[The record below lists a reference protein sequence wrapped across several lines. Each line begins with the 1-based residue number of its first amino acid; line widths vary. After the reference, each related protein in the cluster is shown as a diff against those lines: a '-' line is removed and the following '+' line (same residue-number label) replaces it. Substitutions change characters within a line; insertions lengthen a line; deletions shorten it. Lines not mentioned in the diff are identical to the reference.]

1 MVWVPYTMKVYEL
14 CIHDM
19 GYVWNVWM
27 NDKVDFTCYRIWT
40 CMTPYLCMLAMNK
53 VMEDVYV
60 VGGIRVVLS
69 VDEIMGSYLC
79 IA

>member
-1 MVWVPYTMKVYEL
+1 
-14 CIHDM
+14 
-19 GYVWNVWM
+19 
-27 NDKVDFTCYRIWT
+27 
-40 CMTPYLCMLAMNK
+40 MTPYLCMLAMNK